1 MTDIVE
7 RLRGFAPVWET
18 AVTRNLMNEAA
29 DEIERMR
36 ADAAEQK
43 EISRLFGEL
52 MARDNEKKKIDHN
65 LAAAHARIEDLKRHH
80 KSEINDLMTE
90 RAELIAHANVRTRAT
105 KRATLIKL
113 DGYLMALSEIEN
125 DRRA

>member
-1 MTDIVE
+1 MTDIVKE
-7 RLRGFAPVWET
+7 IREVSLLAKQAMVMD
-18 AVTRNLMNEAA
+18 LMYRAA
-29 DEIERMR
+29 DEIERLR

-43 EISRLFGEL
+43 EMSRLLGEL
-52 MARDNEKKKIDHN
+52 MDRDNQKKKIDHN
-65 LAAAHARIEDLKRHH
+65 LAAAHARIEDLKRDH

-113 DGYLMALSEIEN
+113 DGYLMALSEIGN
-125 DRRA
+125 D

>member
-7 RLRGFAPVWET
+7 RLRENAPMGEN
-18 AVTRNLMNEAA
+18 AAIRNLMYHAA
-29 DEIERMR
+29 DEIERLR
-36 ADAAEQK
+36 DDATERK

-52 MARDNEKKKIDHN
+52 MDRDNQKKKIDHN
-65 LAAAHARIEDLKRHH
+65 LAAAHARIEDLKRDH

-113 DGYLMALSEIEN
+113 DGYLMALSEIGGDKE
-125 DRRA
+125 